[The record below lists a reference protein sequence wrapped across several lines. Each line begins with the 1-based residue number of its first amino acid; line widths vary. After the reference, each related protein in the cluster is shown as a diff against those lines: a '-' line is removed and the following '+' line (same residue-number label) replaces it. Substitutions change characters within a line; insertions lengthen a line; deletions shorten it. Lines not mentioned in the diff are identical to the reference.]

1 MTAAEPATELI
12 FGYHA
17 VSAVLTARPR
27 RPIAEVW
34 IQSGR
39 ADQRTE
45 RLLVDL
51 QRLGIPMRR
60 LPRRALDQL
69 TAGGCH
75 QGIVAHCVGG
85 TPSSRRGLDAILAE
99 CTEPALLLVLDGVQ
113 DPRNLGS
120 CLRTADAVGVHALIV
135 PKDRAASLTPAAR
148 KVACGAAETVPFQQV
163 TNLAR
168 TLQGLRQAGLFV
180 VGAAAEAEKSLYE
193 AELTGPVALVLGGEE
208 RGLRRLTR
216 EHCDCLV
223 RIPLVGTV
231 ASLNVA
237 VAAAVLLYEV
247 RRQRWRAGLPGRNCV
262 GRADGLEFGL
272 DLRQK

>member
-1 MTAAEPATELI
+1 MTAAEPEAELI

-17 VSAVLTARPR
+17 VSAALAARSR
-27 RPIAEVW
+27 CIAEVW

-39 ADQRTE
+39 CDQRRQ
-45 RLLVDL
+45 RLLADL
-51 QRLGIPMRR
+51 ERLGINVRR
-60 LPRRALDQL
+60 LPRRSLDQL
-69 TAGGCH
+69 TGGGCH
-75 QGIVAHCVGG
+75 QGVIARCGSAM
-85 TPSSRRGLDAILAE
+85 PSPRRDLDAILAE
-99 CTEPALLLVLDGVQ
+99 CPESALLLVLDGVQ
-113 DPRNLGS
+113 DPRNLGA

-168 TLQGLRQAGLFV
+168 TLQELRQAGLLV
-180 VGAAAEAEKSLYE
+180 VGAAPEAAKPLYE
-193 AELTGPVALVLGGEE
+193 ADLTGPVAIVVGGEE

-223 RIPLVGTV
+223 RIPLIGTV
-231 ASLNVA
+231 TSLNAA

-247 RRQRWRAGLPGRNCV
+247 RRQRWWVRENGR
-262 GRADGLEFGL
+262 
-272 DLRQK
+272 